1 MNKEWTIDIFTRN
14 LKYYM
19 KKFNNRIHFDRYR
32 QLLEVI
38 KNPYFPMVCGGSSNC

>member
-19 KKFNNRIHFDRYR
+19 KKFDKTQKENGIFSWSICTHFPR
-32 QLLEVI
+32 LA
-38 KNPYFPMVCGGSSNC
+38 